1 MFYIKNIDYTWR
13 MQEQKYS
20 IKHWAKDDRPREKL
34 LMKGA
39 ESLSDSELLAILIV
53 NGNKEKSALDLAKEV
68 LRLGKD
74 NLPELG
80 KLTVK
85 ELTKIK
91 GIGEAKAITI
101 VAALEIGRRRQALA
115 SREKAIVKTS
125 ADVAN
130 YLQTLLKDHRH
141 EVFAVLFLNRANK
154 INHFEIVS
162 EGGITGTVADPRIIL
177 KKALEQDAVSL
188 ILCHNHPSGSLKP
201 SRADEELTQKIKEAA
216 KYFDIKV
223 LDHLIVSDGGYYSFA
238 DEGIL

>member
-1 MFYIKNIDYTWR
+1 
-13 MQEQKYS
+13 MQEHKYS
-20 IKHWAKDDRPREKL
+20 IKQWAKDDRPREKL
-34 LMKGA
+34 LLKGPHT
-39 ESLSDSELLAILIV
+39 LSDSELLAILIAI
-53 NGNKEKSALDLAKEV
+53 GTREKSALDLAKDV
-68 LRLGKD
+68 LTLGKNHLRD
-74 NLPELG
+74 LG

-85 ELTKIK
+85 ELMKVK

-115 SREKAIVKTS
+115 SREKEVITS
-125 ADVAN
+125 SSDVAI

-154 INHFEIVS
+154 INHFQVIS
-162 EGGITGTVADPRIIL
+162 QGGITGTVADPRIIL
-177 KKALEQDAVSL
+177 KRALEEDAVSL

-223 LDHLIVSDGGYYSFA
+223 LDHLIVSDDGYFSFA

>member
-1 MFYIKNIDYTWR
+1 
-13 MQEQKYS
+13 MQEKNYP
-20 IKHWAKDDRPREKL
+20 IKQWAKDDRPREKL
-34 LMKGA
+34 LLKGA

-53 NGNKEKSALDLAKEV
+53 NGTRSKTAIDLAKEI
-68 LRLGKD
+68 LILGKN

-85 ELTKIK
+85 ELMKIK

-101 VAALEIGRRRQALA
+101 VAALEIGRRRQAMNY
-115 SREKAIVKTS
+115 REKAIMTS
-125 ADVAN
+125 SNDVAN
-130 YLQTLLKDHRH
+130 YLQSLLKDYRH

-154 INHFEIVS
+154 INHFQIVS

-177 KKALEQDAVSL
+177 KRALEEDAVGI

-201 SRADEELTQKIKEAA
+201 SGADQELTRKIKEAA
-216 KYFDIKV
+216 KFFDIKV
-223 LDHLIVSDGGYYSFA
+223 LDHLIVSDAGYYSFS